1 MDGVRAYERTR
12 RPRHCFCESNGM
24 VAEVAAAAAAAA
36 AIKSRHMLTRIV
48 SILIMHA

>member
-1 MDGVRAYERTR
+1 MDGGRAYARTQ
-12 RPRHCFCESNGM
+12 RPSHCFCESNVM